1 MEWDIID
8 AKLYPN
14 IKGCG
19 YPPSIN
25 CTLFN
30 KNYSTPGRTFPC
42 YYSKEQP
49 LLVLTGVD
57 IEGIK
62 KDLIY
67 AIIIPWGCF
76 LVSVLYLLL
85 TYAGMRKPDA
95 EGDQPQEVS
104 SAKASKEASNYSLRS
119 IGKTINQ
126 GMNKLRGE
134 PDDKGGHGGGNG
146 GGVLSGFKR
155 GQLTSHSM
163 LGPKLL
169 LAPASLPQVHPTRR
183 TTLPPLERTPPLPRP
198 ARMHLIRDT
207 LIRSDIGAKFLQE
220 DELMAKMVFE
230 DSEDDGEDED
240 GEDCTVFEMV
250 KIALASKDKGRRER
264 QVRKTTIN
272 EGKEDGVKN
281 GSDGEEV
288 VMEEVIEWKTME
300 YTDVKERKMKKRA
313 GILKV
318 LTTVFYPSQAKHP
331 DNKDTES
338 QVL

>member
-1 MEWDIID
+1 KTATIDSPTTDTVGLEPPPKKNFCKNCLRFYLTAFFTLVACFSSFAFLFLVPFIIDPAFSTIFADFDPEPRVCVTRESEFLFGVSNCSWSSCREGCTKDVFQCSHIFVNYKKDLTGEFTNVNYTDVDRIDTMEWDIID

-134 PDDKGGHGGGNG
+134 PDDKGYGPTLYRVPIPSSHREPTET
-146 GGVLSGFKR
+146 SFQEAEFAER
-155 GQLTSHSM
+155 PLT
-163 LGPKLL
+163 
-169 LAPASLPQVHPTRR
+169 
-183 TTLPPLERTPPLPRP
+183 
-198 ARMHLIRDT
+198 
-207 LIRSDIGAKFLQE
+207 
-220 DELMAKMVFE
+220 
-230 DSEDDGEDED
+230 
-240 GEDCTVFEMV
+240 
-250 KIALASKDKGRRER
+250 
-264 QVRKTTIN
+264 
-272 EGKEDGVKN
+272 
-281 GSDGEEV
+281 
-288 VMEEVIEWKTME
+288 
-300 YTDVKERKMKKRA
+300 
-313 GILKV
+313 
-318 LTTVFYPSQAKHP
+318 
-331 DNKDTES
+331 
-338 QVL
+338 